1 MMRVSEIPSSD
12 AVVRLRVDG
21 RLTERNV
28 DAFREV
34 AEPFIGAGKTTLFD
48 VSGVDFVDA
57 AGAEALSS
65 AARKNGVLVGC
76 SKFLVEMGSSDV
88 DRRVQRPSA
97 EPEANEEAPLLRR
110 LQAGED
116 AAYAE
121 LVTRYA
127 PRLLTTARRFL
138 RQEDDARDAVQD
150 AMLCAFRA
158 IGSFNGEARLST
170 WLHRIVVDAAL
181 MKLRTRRRHP
191 EQSIEELLPSF
202 DKGGAWAQETKR
214 WCLPSE
220 ELLERRSVRE
230 RVRRCI
236 EQLPET
242 YRTVLVMRDIED
254 LDTDEVAEMLG
265 ATPNAVKIRLHRAR
279 QALRTLLEQELDLAG
294 DSAGAAPTAQPRG
307 LTNPAPTKRAE
318 RASHRSPGH

>member
-1 MMRVSEIPSSD
+1 M
-12 AVVRLRVDG
+12 L
-21 RLTERNV
+21 L
-28 DAFREV
+28 
-34 AEPFIGAGKTTLFD
+34 D

-57 AGAEALSS
+57 TGAEALNGT
-65 AARKNGVLVGC
+65 ARRNGVLVGC
-76 SKFLVEMGSSDV
+76 SQFLVEMGSSDV
-88 DRRVQRPSA
+88 DRRVLQPSA
-97 EPEANEEAPLLRR
+97 EVEANDEAPLLRR

-127 PRLLTTARRFL
+127 PRLLATARRFL
-138 RQEDDARDAVQD
+138 RQEDDAQDAVQD
-150 AMLCAFRA
+150 AMLSAFRA
-158 IGSFNGEARLST
+158 IGSFHGEARLST
-170 WLHRIVVDAAL
+170 WLHRIVVNAAL

-202 DKGGAWAQETKR
+202 DEGGAWAMETKR
-214 WCLPSE
+214 WGAPSD

-254 LDTDEVAEMLG
+254 LDTDEVAETLG

-279 QALRTLLEQELDLAG
+279 QALRSLLERELG
-294 DSAGAAPTAQPRG
+294 PGAAARE
-307 LTNPAPTKRAE
+307 PAHVRQQNA
-318 RASHRSPGH
+318 